1 MCLTDEEE
9 SDRQILE
16 EGRKKQKIRKQ
27 AEAGGRHQIQ
37 KLIGGIREKIP
48 RGHSGRRDRKKK
60 EGRREKPSLWI

>member
-1 MCLTDEEE
+1 MK
-9 SDRQILE
+9 
-16 EGRKKQKIRKQ
+16 GRKKQKIRKQ